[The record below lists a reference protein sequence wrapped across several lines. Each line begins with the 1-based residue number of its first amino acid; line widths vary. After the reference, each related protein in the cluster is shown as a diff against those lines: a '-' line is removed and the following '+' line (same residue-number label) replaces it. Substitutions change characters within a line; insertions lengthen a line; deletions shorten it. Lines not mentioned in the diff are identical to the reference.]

1 MGTLHAIDMVIIA
14 IYFLSLIAI
23 GYYVMISK
31 KTTGETESFLA
42 ADRNMGIIRTTGSC
56 AATDIGGGFSIAMGG
71 LGFSLG
77 FSGSWLMAV
86 SALSAVLAAFLMVP
100 KVKRW
105 ADRVKGLTTGD
116 LFAARFDNRTGLMA
130 AILVGLSWFTF
141 VGGQVIAGA
150 KLVSGVLGLPIT
162 LTIIVAGAVILTYTA
177 MGGLKAV
184 MSTDV
189 FQIAVLLV
197 GIILIAVPIG
207 FFRVGG
213 IDGLVGKL
221 SASPESAMLLD
232 WGAVSWKE
240 AVGWFLSI
248 FPVWFISIAT
258 VQRVIAAK
266 DERTAKLGVF
276 LTGFPIEW
284 PLFAL
289 GTTLIGMFARALLP
303 DLADPELATPALIT
317 AILPVGLTGLIVAAY
332 IAAVLSTAD
341 SCLVGSVAIFVNDIY
356 RKLINPDAN
365 DSELVK
371 VSRIATIVLGILAIG
386 LAYMVPRII
395 ELVLYA
401 YTFGAAGLF
410 FPMLAL
416 LFWKRATAAGAFW
429 SILLGG
435 GSAVLWTI
443 AGQPY
448 GLSGSY
454 AGWIISFVT
463 LVAVSLKTD
472 HALEEQVELFFSKE

>member
-1 MGTLHAIDMVIIA
+1 MGTLHAIDGIVIA
-14 IYFLSLIAI
+14 LYFLVLIAI
-23 GYYVMISK
+23 GYYIMVSK
-31 KTTGETESFLA
+31 KATGETESFLA

-150 KLVSGVLGLPIT
+150 KLVSGVLGMPVT
-162 LTIIVAGAVILTYTA
+162 LTIILAGAVILTYTA

-189 FQIAVLLV
+189 FQVVVLLV
-197 GIILIAVPIG
+197 GIVLIAVPIG

-213 IDGLVGKL
+213 IDGLMEKL
-221 SASPESAMLLD
+221 SASPESATLLD

-284 PLFAL
+284 PLFAI
-289 GTTLIGMFARALLP
+289 GTTLIGMFARVLLP

-317 AILPVGLTGLIVAAY
+317 AILPVGLTGLVVAAY

-356 RKLINPDAN
+356 RKLINPDAK
-365 DSELVK
+365 DRELIK

-448 GLSGSY
+448 GLSGS
-454 AGWIISFVT
+454 
-463 LVAVSLKTD
+463 
-472 HALEEQVELFFSKE
+472 

>member
-1 MGTLHAIDMVIIA
+1 MGTLHAIDLVIIA
-14 IYFLSLIAI
+14 IYFFSLIAI

-116 LFAARFDNRTGLMA
+116 LFAARFGNRTGLMA

-150 KLVSGVLGLPIT
+150 KLVSGVLGLPVT

-189 FQIAVLLV
+189 FQLVVLLV
-197 GIILIAVPIG
+197 GIVLIAVPIG
-207 FFRVGG
+207 FSRVGG
-213 IDGLVGKL
+213 IDGLVDKL

-284 PLFAL
+284 PLFAV

-317 AILPVGLTGLIVAAY
+317 AILPVGLTGLVVAAY

-365 DSELVK
+365 DGELVR

-448 GLSGSY
+448 GFSGSY
-454 AGWIISFVT
+454 AGWIVSFVT

-472 HALEEQVELFFSKE
+472 HVPGEQVELFFSKE

>member
-1 MGTLHAIDMVIIA
+1 M
-14 IYFLSLIAI
+14 
-23 GYYVMISK
+23 
-31 KTTGETESFLA
+31 
-42 ADRNMGIIRTTGSC
+42 
-56 AATDIGGGFSIAMGG
+56 
-71 LGFSLG
+71 
-77 FSGSWLMAV
+77 
-86 SALSAVLAAFLMVP
+86 
-100 KVKRW
+100 
-105 ADRVKGLTTGD
+105 
-116 LFAARFDNRTGLMA
+116 
-130 AILVGLSWFTF
+130 
-141 VGGQVIAGA
+141 
-150 KLVSGVLGLPIT
+150 
-162 LTIIVAGAVILTYTA
+162 
-177 MGGLKAV
+177 
-184 MSTDV
+184 
-189 FQIAVLLV
+189 
-197 GIILIAVPIG
+197 
-207 FFRVGG
+207 
-213 IDGLVGKL
+213 
-221 SASPESAMLLD
+221 
-232 WGAVSWKE
+232 
-240 AVGWFLSI
+240 
-248 FPVWFISIAT
+248 
-258 VQRVIAAK
+258 VQRVIAATK

-284 PLFAL
+284 PLFAI

-303 DLADPELATPALIT
+303 DLTDPEFATPALIT
-317 AILPVGLTGLIVAAY
+317 AILPVGLTGLVVAAY

-356 RKLINPDAN
+356 WKLVNPSASDR
-365 DSELVK
+365 ELIK
-371 VSRIATIVLGILAIG
+371 ASRIATIVLGILAIG

-454 AGWIISFVT
+454 AGWIVSFVT

-472 HALEEQVELFFSKE
+472 HVPEEQVELFFSRE

>member
-1 MGTLHAIDMVIIA
+1 MVIIA

-23 GYYVMISK
+23 GYYIMISK

-197 GIILIAVPIG
+197 GIVLIAVPIG

-289 GTTLIGMFARALLP
+289 GTTLIGMFARVLLP

-317 AILPVGLTGLIVAAY
+317 AILPVGLTGLVVAAY

>member
-1 MGTLHAIDMVIIA
+1 MVFVHICMVHLHRHSTGMV
-14 IYFLSLIAI
+14 
-23 GYYVMISK
+23 
-31 KTTGETESFLA
+31 
-42 ADRNMGIIRTTGSC
+42 
-56 AATDIGGGFSIAMGG
+56 
-71 LGFSLG
+71 
-77 FSGSWLMAV
+77 
-86 SALSAVLAAFLMVP
+86 
-100 KVKRW
+100 
-105 ADRVKGLTTGD
+105 
-116 LFAARFDNRTGLMA
+116 
-130 AILVGLSWFTF
+130 
-141 VGGQVIAGA
+141 
-150 KLVSGVLGLPIT
+150 
-162 LTIIVAGAVILTYTA
+162 
-177 MGGLKAV
+177 
-184 MSTDV
+184 
-189 FQIAVLLV
+189 
-197 GIILIAVPIG
+197 
-207 FFRVGG
+207 
-213 IDGLVGKL
+213 
-221 SASPESAMLLD
+221 
-232 WGAVSWKE
+232 
-240 AVGWFLSI
+240 
-248 FPVWFISIAT
+248 
-258 VQRVIAAK
+258 AAK

-284 PLFAL
+284 PLFAV

-317 AILPVGLTGLIVAAY
+317 AILPVGLTGLVVAAY

-365 DSELVK
+365 DGELVR

-448 GLSGSY
+448 GFSGSY
-454 AGWIISFVT
+454 AGWIVSFVT

-472 HALEEQVELFFSKE
+472 HVPGEQVELFFSKE

>member
-1 MGTLHAIDMVIIA
+1 MGTLHAIDVVIIA

-197 GIILIAVPIG
+197 GIVLIAVPIG

-232 WGAVSWKE
+232 WGAVNWKE

-258 VQRVIAAK
+258 IQRVIAAK

-317 AILPVGLTGLIVAAY
+317 AILPVGLTGLVVAAY

-454 AGWIISFVT
+454 VGWIVSFVT

-472 HALEEQVELFFSKE
+472 HALEEQVELFFLKE

>member
-1 MGTLHAIDMVIIA
+1 MGTLHAIDVVIIA

-197 GIILIAVPIG
+197 GIVLIAVPIG
-207 FFRVGG
+207 FFKVGG
-213 IDGLVGKL
+213 IDGLVDKL

-258 VQRVIAAK
+258 IQRVIAAK

-317 AILPVGLTGLIVAAY
+317 AILPVGLRGLVVAAY

-454 AGWIISFVT
+454 VGWIVSFVT

-472 HALEEQVELFFSKE
+472 HALEEQVELFFLKE

>member
-1 MGTLHAIDMVIIA
+1 
-14 IYFLSLIAI
+14 
-23 GYYVMISK
+23 
-31 KTTGETESFLA
+31 
-42 ADRNMGIIRTTGSC
+42 
-56 AATDIGGGFSIAMGG
+56 
-71 LGFSLG
+71 
-77 FSGSWLMAV
+77 
-86 SALSAVLAAFLMVP
+86 
-100 KVKRW
+100 
-105 ADRVKGLTTGD
+105 
-116 LFAARFDNRTGLMA
+116 MA

-189 FQIAVLLV
+189 FQLVVLLV
-197 GIILIAVPIG
+197 GIVLIAVPIG
-207 FFRVGG
+207 FSRVGG

-303 DLADPELATPALIT
+303 DLTDPELATPALIT
-317 AILPVGLTGLIVAAY
+317 AILPVGLTGLVVAAY
-332 IAAVLSTAD
+332 IVAVLSTAD

-454 AGWIISFVT
+454 TGWIVSFVT
-463 LVAVSLKTD
+463 LVVVSLKTD
-472 HALEEQVELFFSKE
+472 HALEEQVELFFLKE

>member
-1 MGTLHAIDMVIIA
+1 MGTLHAIDLVIIA
-14 IYFLSLIAI
+14 IYFFSLIAI

-116 LFAARFDNRTGLMA
+116 LFAARFGNRTGLMA

-150 KLVSGVLGLPIT
+150 KLVSGVLGLPVT

-189 FQIAVLLV
+189 FQLVVLLV
-197 GIILIAVPIG
+197 GIVLIAVPIG
-207 FFRVGG
+207 FFKVGG
-213 IDGLVGKL
+213 IDGLVDKL

-284 PLFAL
+284 PLFAV

-317 AILPVGLTGLIVAAY
+317 AILPVGLTGLVVAAY

-365 DSELVK
+365 DGELVR

-448 GLSGSY
+448 GFSGSY
-454 AGWIISFVT
+454 AGWIVSFVT

-472 HALEEQVELFFSKE
+472 HVPGEQVELFFSKE

>member
-1 MGTLHAIDMVIIA
+1 MGTLHAIDLVIIA
-14 IYFLSLIAI
+14 IYFFSLIAI

-56 AATDIGGGFSIAMGG
+56 AATDIGGGFSIAVGG

-116 LFAARFDNRTGLMA
+116 LFAARFGNRTGLMA

-150 KLVSGVLGLPIT
+150 KLVSGVLGLPVT

-189 FQIAVLLV
+189 FQLVVLLV
-197 GIILIAVPIG
+197 GIVLIAVPIG

-213 IDGLVGKL
+213 IDGLVDKL

-284 PLFAL
+284 PLFAV

-317 AILPVGLTGLIVAAY
+317 AILPVGLTGLVVAAY

-365 DSELVK
+365 DGELVR

-448 GLSGSY
+448 GFSGSY
-454 AGWIISFVT
+454 AGWIVSFVT

-472 HALEEQVELFFSKE
+472 HVPGEQVELFFSKE

>member
-1 MGTLHAIDMVIIA
+1 MGTLHAIDLVIIA
-14 IYFLSLIAI
+14 IYFFSLIAI

-116 LFAARFDNRTGLMA
+116 LFAARFGNRTGLMA

-150 KLVSGVLGLPIT
+150 KLVSGVLGLPVT

-189 FQIAVLLV
+189 FQLVVLLV
-197 GIILIAVPIG
+197 GIVLIAVPIG

-213 IDGLVGKL
+213 IDGLVDKL

-284 PLFAL
+284 PLFAV

-317 AILPVGLTGLIVAAY
+317 AILPVGLTGLVVAAY

-365 DSELVK
+365 DGELVR

-448 GLSGSY
+448 GFSGSY
-454 AGWIISFVT
+454 AGWIVSFVT

-472 HALEEQVELFFSKE
+472 HVPGEQVELFFSKE

>member
-1 MGTLHAIDMVIIA
+1 MGTLHAIDLVIIA
-14 IYFLSLIAI
+14 IYFFSLIAI

-116 LFAARFDNRTGLMA
+116 LFAARFGNRTGLMA

-150 KLVSGVLGLPIT
+150 KLVSGVLGLPVT

-189 FQIAVLLV
+189 FQLVVLLV
-197 GIILIAVPIG
+197 GIVLIAVPIG

-213 IDGLVGKL
+213 IDGLVDKL

-284 PLFAL
+284 PLFAV

-317 AILPVGLTGLIVAAY
+317 AILPVGLTGLVVAAY

-365 DSELVK
+365 DGELVR

-472 HALEEQVELFFSKE
+472 HVPGEQVELFFSKE

>member
-1 MGTLHAIDMVIIA
+1 MGTLHAIDVVIIA

-197 GIILIAVPIG
+197 GIVLIAVPIG

-289 GTTLIGMFARALLP
+289 GTTLIGMFARVLLP

-317 AILPVGLTGLIVAAY
+317 AILPVGLTGLVVAAY

-454 AGWIISFVT
+454 AGWIVSFVT

-472 HALEEQVELFFSKE
+472 HALEEQVGLFFSKE

>member
-1 MGTLHAIDMVIIA
+1 MGTLHAIDGIVIA
-14 IYFLSLIAI
+14 LYFLSLIGI
-23 GYYVMISK
+23 GYYVMVSK
-31 KTTGETESFLA
+31 KVAGETESFLA
-42 ADRNMGIIRTTGSC
+42 ADRNMGIFRTTGSS

-105 ADRVKGLTTGD
+105 ADRAKGLTTGD
-116 LFAARFDNRTGLMA
+116 LFAMRFDERTGLMA

-150 KLVSGVLGLPIT
+150 KLVSGVLGLPVT

-197 GIILIAVPIG
+197 GIILITVPIG
-207 FFRVGG
+207 FSKVGG
-213 IDGLVGKL
+213 IDGLAEKL
-221 SASPESAMLLD
+221 SASPETAMLLD

-240 AVGWFLSI
+240 AIGWFLSI

-258 VQRVIAAK
+258 FQRVIAAK
-266 DERTAKLGVF
+266 DVKTAKLGIF

-284 PLFAL
+284 PLFAI
-289 GTTLIGMFARALLP
+289 GTVLVGMFARVLLP
-303 DLADPELATPALIT
+303 DLVDPELAMPALII
-317 AILPVGLTGLIVAAY
+317 AIIPVGLTGLVVAAY

-341 SCLVGSVAIFVNDIY
+341 SCLVGSVAIFVNDVY
-356 RKLINPDAN
+356 RKLIKPDAS
-365 DSELVK
+365 DKELIRA
-371 VSRIATIVLGILAIG
+371 SRIATIVLGILAIG
-386 LAYMVPRII
+386 LAYMVPRVI

-435 GSAVLWTI
+435 GSALLWTI

-448 GLSGSY
+448 GFSGSY
-454 AGWIISFVT
+454 VGWIVSFVI
-463 LVAVSLKTD
+463 LVVVSLKTE
-472 HALEEQVELFFSKE
+472 HAAEEQAELFFQE

>member
-1 MGTLHAIDMVIIA
+1 MGTLHAIDGIVIA
-14 IYFLSLIAI
+14 LYFLVLIAI
-23 GYYVMISK
+23 GYYIMVSK
-31 KTTGETESFLA
+31 KATGETESFLA

-150 KLVSGVLGLPIT
+150 KLVSGVLGMPVT
-162 LTIIVAGAVILTYTA
+162 LTIILAGAVILTYTA

-189 FQIAVLLV
+189 FQVVVLLV
-197 GIILIAVPIG
+197 GIVLIAVPIG

-213 IDGLVGKL
+213 IDGLMEKL
-221 SASPESAMLLD
+221 SASPESATLLD

-284 PLFAL
+284 PLFAI
-289 GTTLIGMFARALLP
+289 GTTLIGMFARVLLP

-317 AILPVGLTGLIVAAY
+317 AILPVGLTGLVVAAY

-356 RKLINPDAN
+356 RKLINPDAK
-365 DSELVK
+365 DRELIK

-454 AGWIISFVT
+454 AGWIVSFVT
-463 LVAVSLKTD
+463 LIAVSLKTD
-472 HALEEQVELFFSKE
+472 HAPEEQVELFFSKE

>member
-1 MGTLHAIDMVIIA
+1 
-14 IYFLSLIAI
+14 
-23 GYYVMISK
+23 
-31 KTTGETESFLA
+31 
-42 ADRNMGIIRTTGSC
+42 
-56 AATDIGGGFSIAMGG
+56 
-71 LGFSLG
+71 
-77 FSGSWLMAV
+77 
-86 SALSAVLAAFLMVP
+86 
-100 KVKRW
+100 
-105 ADRVKGLTTGD
+105 
-116 LFAARFDNRTGLMA
+116 
-130 AILVGLSWFTF
+130 
-141 VGGQVIAGA
+141 
-150 KLVSGVLGLPIT
+150 
-162 LTIIVAGAVILTYTA
+162 
-177 MGGLKAV
+177 
-184 MSTDV
+184 
-189 FQIAVLLV
+189 
-197 GIILIAVPIG
+197 
-207 FFRVGG
+207 
-213 IDGLVGKL
+213 
-221 SASPESAMLLD
+221 
-232 WGAVSWKE
+232 
-240 AVGWFLSI
+240 
-248 FPVWFISIAT
+248 
-258 VQRVIAAK
+258 
-266 DERTAKLGVF
+266 
-276 LTGFPIEW
+276 
-284 PLFAL
+284 
-289 GTTLIGMFARALLP
+289 MFARALLP

-317 AILPVGLTGLIVAAY
+317 AILPVGLTGLVVAAY

-454 AGWIISFVT
+454 AGWIVSFVT
-463 LVAVSLKTD
+463 LVAVSLKTN
-472 HALEEQVELFFSKE
+472 HAPEEQVGLFFSKE

>member
-1 MGTLHAIDMVIIA
+1 MGTLHAIDVVIIA
-14 IYFLSLIAI
+14 IYFLCLIAI

-86 SALSAVLAAFLMVP
+86 SAISAVLAAFLMVP

-105 ADRVKGLTTGD
+105 ADRIKGLTTGD
-116 LFAARFDNRTGLMA
+116 LFAARFDSRTGLMA

-150 KLVSGVLGLPIT
+150 KLVSGVLGLPVT
-162 LTIIVAGAVILTYTA
+162 LTIVAAGAVILTYTA

-189 FQIAVLLV
+189 LQVITLLV

-213 IDGLVGKL
+213 INGLVEKL

-284 PLFAL
+284 PLFAI

-303 DLADPELATPALIT
+303 DLADPEFATPALIT
-317 AILPVGLTGLIVAAY
+317 AILPVGLTGLVVAAY

-356 RKLINPDAN
+356 WKLVNPSASDR
-365 DSELVK
+365 ELIK
-371 VSRIATIVLGILAIG
+371 ASRITTIVLGILAIG

-454 AGWIISFVT
+454 AGWIVSFVT
-463 LVAVSLKTD
+463 LVVVSLKTD
-472 HALEEQVELFFSKE
+472 HVPEEQVELFFSRE

>member
-23 GYYVMISK
+23 GYYIMISK

-197 GIILIAVPIG
+197 GIVLIAVPIG

-289 GTTLIGMFARALLP
+289 GTTLIGMFARVLLP

-317 AILPVGLTGLIVAAY
+317 AILPVGLTGLVVAAY

>member
-23 GYYVMISK
+23 GYYIMISK

-197 GIILIAVPIG
+197 GIVLIAVPIG

-232 WGAVSWKE
+232 WRAVSWKE

-289 GTTLIGMFARALLP
+289 GTTLIGMFARVLLP

-317 AILPVGLTGLIVAAY
+317 AILPVGLTGLVVAAY